1 MFLLFLLLEWWC
13 TAATTT
19 KGGRGGNWELLLNN
33 SGVVAMHMA
42 LTHRNTVLIFDQTSA
57 GPPATAC
64 TAVVAVTDRS
74 RRAGHTL
81 LSTILHPTP
90 SAPRPPHRHVTGGHG
105 EGSRKIRYYRP
116 CSDRRC
122 GWEES
127 NASLANERWYA
138 TNQVLPEKD
147 RVFIVGG
154 LKVFTYEFM
163 PKSSSSESAF
173 ELPFLRQTRS
183 RREGGGNLYPFVHL
197 STDGNLFIFANR
209 DSILF
214 NYRRNRVIKHFPTIP
229 GDGGRNYPSTGSS
242 VLLPLEY
249 KDGFR
254 KAEVMV
260 CGGAAAGA
268 FRAAKHHHY
277 LKALSSCGRLVV
289 TADNPKWAMEEM
301 PGPRLMSDMVI
312 LPIEGHQPAYHPFL
326 YKPKKKVGTRFS
338 VLRSSR
344 IARMYHSS
352 AIVLPDGRILVAG
365 SNPYKRY
372 LFNSGARYPTE
383 LRVEAFTPHYMGKF
397 YDEKRVSNVSI
408 ECNSRSNGIRYGEEF
423 NVMFALARRS
433 EEIGFHVYAP
443 PFATHSI
450 SMSQRMLKLGYR
462 ELVREVGGTTH
473 SAVVLAPPSPAVA
486 PAGFYLLTVVNG
498 GIPSKSEWVRFVHG

>member
-13 TAATTT
+13 TAATN
-19 KGGRGGNWELLLNN
+19 KGGKGGKWELLLNN

-57 GPPATAC
+57 GPSATAY
-64 TAVVAVTDRS
+64 TAIVAVTDRS

-90 SAPRPPHRHVTGGHG
+90 SAPRPPHRHV
-105 EGSRKIRYYRP
+105 
-116 CSDRRC
+116 C

-163 PKSSSSESAF
+163 PKSLSSESAF

-214 NYRRNRVIKHFPTIP
+214 NYRHNRVIKHFPTIP

-312 LPIEGHQPAYHPFL
+312 LPIGEIIILNGASHGCAGWQKAINPAYHPFL

-338 VLRSSR
+338 VLRPSR

-372 LFNSGARYPTE
+372 LFNSRARYPTE

-408 ECNSRSNGIRYGEEF
+408 ERNSGSNGIRYGEEF

-473 SAVVLAPPSPAVA
+473 SAVVLAPSSPAVA